1 MTTLELKV
9 VELQW
14 YLSRFWRIVDPMK
27 NWFEV
32 SQKSILY
39 VFCCNM

>member
-14 YLSRFWRIVDPMK
+14 YLSRFWKLEMSLVDVK
-27 NWFEV
+27 T
-32 SQKSILY
+32 
-39 VFCCNM
+39 